1 MGKAQAVRIGVS
13 VANAALRVVFAPQC
27 AACTAPLA
35 RPIDGCVCCRCWS
48 AIEPPPAVGWPEDII
63 AAAAAGGDYAGAL
76 RQIVHAFKYEGRRSL
91 AAPLGELMREHGRQV
106 LSDATCVIP
115 VPLHPWRRLNRGF
128 NQAEDLART
137 LGPPV
142 TAVLWRRRHTT
153 AQADL
158 TAMQRR
164 RNVAEAFAV
173 WPLLSRRHREFLRGA
188 VVVLID
194 DVRTT
199 GATLH
204 ACAVALGPLGVR
216 EVRIL
221 TAAVR
226 AYEPGAKEA
235 RRRNPSEGVKAA
247 SRLR

>member
-1 MGKAQAVRIGVS
+1 MS
-13 VANAALRVVFAPQC
+13 VANAALRVVFAPDC
-27 AACTAPLA
+27 AACNTPLA
-35 RPIDGCVCCRCWS
+35 TPIDGCVCCRCWS
-48 AIEPPPAVGWPEDII
+48 AIEPPPTVAWPGDII

-91 AAPLGELMREHGRQV
+91 AAPLGELMRERGRQV

-142 TAVLWRRRHTT
+142 SAVLWRRRHTAT
-153 AQADL
+153 QADL
-158 TAMQRR
+158 TATQRR

-173 WPLLSRRHREFLRGA
+173 WPLLSRSRRDFLRGA
-188 VVVLID
+188 SVVLID

-204 ACAVALGPLGVR
+204 ACAVALAPLGVR

-226 AYEPGAKEA
+226 AYEPAAKEA
-235 RRRNPSEGVKAA
+235 RGTISSERAKAA
-247 SRLR
+247 SRLL